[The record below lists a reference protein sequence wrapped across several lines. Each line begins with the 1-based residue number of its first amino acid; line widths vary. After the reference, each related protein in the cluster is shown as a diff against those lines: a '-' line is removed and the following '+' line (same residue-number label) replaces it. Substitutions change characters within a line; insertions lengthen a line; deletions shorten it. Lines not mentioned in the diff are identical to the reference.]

1 MSELQQ
7 ACFAV
12 DGGYRLTASEM
23 RDEFD
28 AYGDHSE
35 TDSIGGFDSA
45 SHLVAAGWC
54 QIPESAETE
63 RRSFV
68 WLFVHDVGWVSWTP
82 CSSGSGGE
90 RGMILAIW
98 ATAWRL
104 LYRYEVYDTMTADS
118 AFMDRHGFVR
128 ARYFTENACLGVDTE
143 SPTRGQPGLRAPRLR
158 PRATLDGLQE
168 ATVQLRMV
176 TAAVGSASGVS
187 AFVTIC
193 PSPRGEIPMPAT
205 TPR

>member
-1 MSELQQ
+1 MPTVTTPRPTRS
-7 ACFAV
+7 A
-12 DGGYRLTASEM
+12 ASIQ
-23 RDEFD
+23 RVTWWRPGCARFLSLRRPND
-28 AYGDHSE
+28 APC
-35 TDSIGGFDSA
+35 
-45 SHLVAAGWC
+45 L
-54 QIPESAETE
+54 
-63 RRSFV
+63 
-68 WLFVHDVGWVSWTP
+68 LFVHDVGWVSWTP
-82 CSSGSGGE
+82 CSSGSSGE

-158 PRATLDGLQE
+158 PRATLDGHQE
-168 ATVQLRMV
+168 ATVRLRMV
-176 TAAVGSASGVS
+176 TATVGSASGVS

-193 PSPRGEIPMPAT
+193 PGPRGEIPMPAT